1 MSLRILPF
9 RLESLTWLSKPRAI
23 LPSAFQSYQ
32 FIRPYVAGG
41 PPRIDPSNQKI
52 KVWPFVFIFLSG
64 TGAYV
69 YMVKVRANADSIK
82 PRNQQ
87 RR

>member
-1 MSLRILPF
+1 MSLRTLPS
-9 RLESLTWLSKPRAI
+9 RLETLTRLSKPRAI
-23 LPSAFQSYQ
+23 LPPAFQTYQ

-41 PPRIDPSNQKI
+41 PRVDPSSQKI
-52 KVWPFVFIFLSG
+52 KVWPFVFIFFGG

-69 YMVKVRANADSIK
+69 YMVKARANAESTK